1 MSDNFLHILCATDD
15 NYAVHCGVMI
25 CSVCQNHPEHNLC
38 FHIIENNLS
47 TESKSK
53 ISSIVNDNNQ
63 SIFFHSIDTELL
75 FGLKLSGKNY
85 TSLSVYYRLF
95 VTKIM
100 TNSNVNKVLYLD
112 CDVVVLKDIETLF
125 SIDMTDYTIAAVRDI
140 NQPLYEDQSF
150 QISFSYQDRYFNS
163 GVLLINM
170 SNWIKYKIED
180 KLIEFCK
187 RERKVYFPDQDA
199 LNKIFRGKWL
209 ELPPYWNRFNL
220 VEYNKIS
227 FKNKRDELIYIYN
240 PAIVHYASPTAR
252 PWMNLKF
259 VPFSSIYNKYLS
271 KTPWREAGKVDVE
284 KTGRYKVI
292 INVKLSNFLYRS
304 PLIIRI
310 ILTSI
315 FDIMLVFFHLLK
327 HKSLMYY
334 SPYKI

>member
-1 MSDNFLHILCATDD
+1 MENYFHILCATDD
-15 NYAVHCGVMI
+15 NYARHCGVMI
-25 CSVCQNHPEHNLC
+25 CSICHNHKDNNLC

-47 TESKSK
+47 DDSKSK
-53 ISSIVNDNNQ
+53 IKSITDNYNQ
-63 SIFFHSIDTELL
+63 KLVFHRIDDNLL
-75 FGLKLSGKNY
+75 VGLKLEGKNY

-95 VTKIM
+95 VTKII
-100 TNSNVNKVLYLD
+100 TDSFIEKILYLD
-112 CDVVVLKDIETLF
+112 CDIVVLKDIESLF
-125 SIDMTDYTIAAVRDI
+125 YIDMTDYTIAAVRDI
-140 NQPLYEDQSF
+140 NQPMYEDQSF

-163 GVLLINM
+163 GVILINM

-259 VPFSSIYNKYLS
+259 IPFSSIYNKNLS
-271 KTPWREAGKVDVE
+271 KTPWRGTRKIDVE

-292 INVKLSNFLYRS
+292 INVKLSNFIYRS
-304 PLIIRI
+304 PLLIRI

-315 FDIMLVFFHLLK
+315 FDIMLVVFHLLK
-327 HKSLMYY
+327 HKSLRYY
-334 SPYKI
+334 PPYKI

>member
-1 MSDNFLHILCATDD
+1 MENYFHILCATDD
-15 NYAVHCGVMI
+15 NYAQHCGVMI
-25 CSVCQNHPEHNLC
+25 CSICHNHKNNNLC

-47 TESKSK
+47 DDSKSK
-53 ISSIVNDNNQ
+53 IKSITDNYNQ
-63 SIFFHSIDTELL
+63 KLVFHRIDDNLL
-75 FGLKLSGKNY
+75 VGLKLEGKNY

-95 VTKIM
+95 VTKII
-100 TNSNVNKVLYLD
+100 TDSFIEKILYLD
-112 CDVVVLKDIETLF
+112 CDIVALKDIEPLF
-125 SIDMTDYTIAAVRDI
+125 YIDMADYTIAAVRDI
-140 NQPLYEDQSF
+140 NQPMYEDQSF

-271 KTPWREAGKVDVE
+271 KTLWREARKIDVE

-292 INVKLSNFLYRS
+292 INVKLSNFIYRS
-304 PLIIRI
+304 PLLIRI

-315 FDIMLVFFHLLK
+315 FDIMLVVFHLLK
-327 HKSLMYY
+327 HKSLRYY

>member
-1 MSDNFLHILCATDD
+1 MENYFHILCATDD
-15 NYAVHCGVMI
+15 NYAQHCGVMI
-25 CSVCQNHPEHNLC
+25 CSICHNHKNNNLC

-47 TESKSK
+47 DDSKSK
-53 ISSIVNDNNQ
+53 IKSITDNYNQ
-63 SIFFHSIDTELL
+63 KLVFHRIDDNLL
-75 FGLKLSGKNY
+75 VGLKLEGKNY

-95 VTKIM
+95 VTKII
-100 TNSNVNKVLYLD
+100 TDSFIEKILYLD
-112 CDVVVLKDIETLF
+112 CDIVVLKDIESLF
-125 SIDMTDYTIAAVRDI
+125 YIDMTDYTIAAVRDI
-140 NQPLYEDQSF
+140 NQPMYEDQSF

-163 GVLLINM
+163 GVILINM

-271 KTPWREAGKVDVE
+271 KTPWREAGKIDVE